1 MFVNEVLLY
10 QRYEFE
16 WRCDLMLD
24 DLQPSDTHATWSDSQ
39 PICAQSSAANCVPT
53 ILKWYLRSRREIDI
67 TATTVVDLYR
77 SPWQGPVTLVIHHE
91 ADKRRMSVASV
102 ERP

>member
-1 MFVNEVLLY
+1 MVGF
-10 QRYEFE
+10 
-16 WRCDLMLD
+16 
-24 DLQPSDTHATWSDSQ
+24 ST
-39 PICAQSSAANCVPT
+39 
-53 ILKWYLRSRREIDI
+53 YLCSIERSKLCSNNIKMVFKVEAGIDI